1 MLWAY
6 NAEHLNV
13 LEAYV
18 SAHLRE
24 RGHNMTSMTM
34 LERLPKWAKDAK
46 HRDEVF
52 RAISRLRASMA

>member
-1 MLWAY
+1 VLWAY

-18 SAHLRE
+18 SAHLRD
-24 RGHNMTSMTM
+24 RGNKMTDMTM
-34 LERLPKWAKDAK
+34 LESLPKWVKDAK
-46 HRDEVF
+46 HRDEVL